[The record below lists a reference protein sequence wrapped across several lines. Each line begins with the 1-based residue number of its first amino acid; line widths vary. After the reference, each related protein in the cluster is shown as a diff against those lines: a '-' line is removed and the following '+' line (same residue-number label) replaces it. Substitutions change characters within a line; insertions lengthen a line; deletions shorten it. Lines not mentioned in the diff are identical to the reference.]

1 MNLDTGTLV
10 AILIALIGSIT
21 MMGLF
26 WKENIE
32 LTKRNRILYERIKTL
47 QK

>member
-10 AILIALIGSIT
+10 AILIALIGSVT

-32 LTKRNRILYERIKTL
+32 LTKQNRILYERIKTL